1 MIQIFGRNTR
11 SEHTRLT
18 SFNNETQ
25 RGQTDCNSL
34 MLSVFHCFT
43 AMEEKLG
50 LDCRKKYLRTED
62 KIIKKIYFL
71 ITDYI

>member
-1 MIQIFGRNTR
+1 
-11 SEHTRLT
+11 
-18 SFNNETQ
+18 
-25 RGQTDCNSL
+25 

-71 ITDYI
+71 MTDYI